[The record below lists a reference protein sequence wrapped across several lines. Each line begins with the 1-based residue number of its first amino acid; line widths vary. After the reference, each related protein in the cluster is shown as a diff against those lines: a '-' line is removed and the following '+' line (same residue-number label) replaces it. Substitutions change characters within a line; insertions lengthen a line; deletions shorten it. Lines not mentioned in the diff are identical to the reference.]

1 MAQMAEV
8 YRERGRTCVRSSL
21 GYDRPGYGY
30 RDQVERN
37 CPEDACSSLLDGCPG
52 KVRANSSSVT
62 DSCILVDLR
71 RTSPSTH
78 VALSRRR
85 LSSSCVT
92 RMRSFQ
98 VKTWAWFLNLCQ
110 GNELAEDVFGQNFPR
125 LRGVKATYDPK
136 KVFGKGIVIEPAHHP
151 NDSV

>member
-98 VKTWAWFLNLCQ
+98 VKTWAGSSIFVKGMSLRRTCLGKTFLAC
-110 GNELAEDVFGQNFPR
+110 GESRRRTTRRRSLA
-125 LRGVKATYDPK
+125 KA
-136 KVFGKGIVIEPAHHP
+136 
-151 NDSV
+151 SL